1 MKDERGK
8 GKDERGKMKEERGK
22 GMVIELCYVI
32 RTSCG
37 FSFRKAL
44 KSCWS
49 FDEKLLYSMQAIL
62 S

>member
-1 MKDERGK
+1 MKE
-8 GKDERGKMKEERGK
+8 ERGKMKEERGK